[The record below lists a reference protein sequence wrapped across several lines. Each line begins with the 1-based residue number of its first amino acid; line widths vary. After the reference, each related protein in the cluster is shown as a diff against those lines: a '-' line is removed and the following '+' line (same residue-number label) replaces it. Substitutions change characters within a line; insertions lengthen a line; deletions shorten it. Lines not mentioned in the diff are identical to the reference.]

1 MSVRSTRR
9 QVAAENGQV
18 GHSTQTD
25 RIVPAKGLFFGAQ
38 FYLRPARARL
48 NPPLMLLIDESC
60 RAAFAAIGLTSF
72 ESIVACFEGN
82 GGAGP
87 TRVLVKQHTIEPP
100 GEPAMTVF
108 YKRYEH
114 GSGSWKFLARASK
127 ARREFENYSV
137 FARLAVACAQR
148 LACGEQR
155 DALGRLRQAFII
167 TRAIPGAL
175 PLIEFVAKH
184 CPGRSTSAARTL
196 RSALCRQLADMTRRI
211 HDAGFFH
218 HDLVWRNILVTS
230 QSPGEPALWW
240 IDCPR
245 GRLDRWSPWRQRRRW
260 RDLASLD
267 KSASK
272 YCSRGERVAFIK
284 RYLRKPKLDAEA
296 KRLIRDTL
304 DYRRRRWP
312 EDWNG

>member
-1 MSVRSTRR
+1 
-9 QVAAENGQV
+9 
-18 GHSTQTD
+18 
-25 RIVPAKGLFFGAQ
+25 
-38 FYLRPARARL
+38 
-48 NPPLMLLIDESC
+48 MLLIEESC

-72 ESIVACFEGN
+72 DSIIALFEGSARS
-82 GGAGP
+82 GAG
-87 TRVLVKQHTIEPP
+87 RVLVKQQTVEPP
-100 GEPAMTVF
+100 GQPALTVF

-114 GSGSWKFLARASK
+114 ASDSWKFLGRASK

-137 FARLAVACAQR
+137 FARLGVACAQR
-148 LACGEQR
+148 LAWGEQR
-155 DALGRLRQAFII
+155 DGLRRLRRAFII

-175 PLIEFVAKH
+175 PLIDFVARH
-184 CPGRSTSAARTL
+184 CPGRWASRGV
-196 RSALCRQLADMTRRI
+196 RSALGRQLAEMTRRI

-218 HDLVWRNILVTS
+218 HDLVWRNILVTF
-230 QSPGEPALWW
+230 QPPAEPELWW

-245 GRLDRWSPWRQRRRW
+245 GRFDSWSPWRQRRRL

-284 RYLRKPKLDAEA
+284 HYLRKPKLDSDA
-296 KRLIRDTL
+296 KQLIREAL

>member
-1 MSVRSTRR
+1 
-9 QVAAENGQV
+9 
-18 GHSTQTD
+18 
-25 RIVPAKGLFFGAQ
+25 
-38 FYLRPARARL
+38 
-48 NPPLMLLIDESC
+48 MLLIEESC

-72 ESIVACFEGN
+72 DSIVTLFEGSDRS
-82 GGAGP
+82 GAA
-87 TRVLVKQHTIEPP
+87 RVLVKQQTLEPP
-100 GEPAMTVF
+100 GQPPMTVF
-108 YKRYEH
+108 YKQYEH
-114 GSGSWKFLARASK
+114 GSGSWKFLGRASK

-137 FARLAVACAQR
+137 FARLDVACAQR
-148 LACGEQR
+148 LAWGEQR
-155 DALGRLRQAFII
+155 DGLGRLRRAFII

-175 PLIEFVAKH
+175 HLIDFVAKH
-184 CPGRSTSAARTL
+184 CPKRTAPSAKAM
-196 RSALCRQLADMTRRI
+196 RSALGRQLADMTRRI

-218 HDLVWRNILVTS
+218 HDLVWRNILVTF
-230 QSPGEPALWW
+230 EPSAGPELWW

-245 GRLDRWSPWRQRRRW
+245 GRFDSWSPWRQRRRL

-284 RYLRKPKLDAEA
+284 HYLRKPKLDPEA
-296 KRLIRDTL
+296 KQLIRDAL